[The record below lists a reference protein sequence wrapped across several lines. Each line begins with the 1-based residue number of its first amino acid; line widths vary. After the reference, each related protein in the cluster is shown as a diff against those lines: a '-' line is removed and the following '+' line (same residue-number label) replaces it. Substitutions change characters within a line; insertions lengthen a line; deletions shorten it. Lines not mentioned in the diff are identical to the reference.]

1 MRIAGIEVTL
11 THGNGAAGG
20 TLEREEL
27 EVALL
32 SANLGGAPFPSAEEV
47 EFLFN
52 RINSDGSGRVTFL
65 QFLALMTECQ
75 LAVDEQR
82 ALAALKAAV
91 RAYEEGGA
99 SAGGGA
105 AGVSVGGGAVGNL
118 FEGSAAMAAAAQATD
133 AVHGSM
139 RQREAAAEAVL
150 SAAEAEAEH
159 SRGVQ
164 LSDLEIR
171 AHFDGWVRRALGERR
186 QMLQWQLERGAFV
199 AWLRTGRGVEDGL
212 RRQLA
217 EVEEVVASKAAAD
230 DELARKVAALA
241 AAERELEAARRTAAA
256 QAKELTEASAKALEA
271 QDELD
276 RVRGD
281 AGQGRGDAGQGRGA
295 SGRQGGRDR
304 GGRRQHHS
312 DSDSDF
318 SRGPTESD
326 FSGDDDESDYAAGS
340 TDASASESGRQS
352 SSTRQR
358 QQQERGRRHQPLK
371 KKGSWAAHDFETSS
385 GSDE

>member
-1 MRIAGIEVTL
+1 
-11 THGNGAAGG
+11 
-20 TLEREEL
+20 
-27 EVALL
+27 
-32 SANLGGAPFPSAEEV
+32 
-47 EFLFN
+47 
-52 RINSDGSGRVTFL
+52 
-65 QFLALMTECQ
+65 LA
-75 LAVDEQR
+75 
-82 ALAALKAAV
+82 
-91 RAYEEGGA
+91 
-99 SAGGGA
+99 GA
-105 AGVSVGGGAVGNL
+105 AGVSVGGRAVGSL

-133 AVHGSM
+133 AVHDSM

-150 SAAEAEAEH
+150 SAAEAEAKH

-186 QMLQWQLERGAFV
+186 QMRQWQLERGAFV

-217 EVEEVVASKAAAD
+217 EVEEVAASKAAAD

-276 RVRGD
+276 RVRGG
-281 AGQGRGDAGQGRGA
+281 AGQGRGV
-295 SGRQGGRDR
+295 SGRQGGRER

-340 TDASASESGRQS
+340 TDASASESGRLS
-352 SSTRQR
+352 SSTRHRQS

-371 KKGSWAAHDFETSS
+371 KKGSWAALDFESSS